1 VHGAS
6 SRING
11 LQGPKFSTNIQNIDK
26 KDEEVKKLRS
36 QTYWREMKPDHDP
49 TTHQHAQAGS
59 QKKGKDSISETKSS
73 TTFHKGRIFTKRS
86 TTFHKGRIFRK
97 STSPL
102 TSSWA
107 RYE

>member
-1 VHGAS
+1 VIGAS

-11 LQGPKFSTNIQNIDK
+11 LQGLKFSTNIQNIDK
-26 KDEEVKKLRS
+26 KNEEAKKLRS

-49 TTHQHAQAGS
+49 MTHQHAQAGS
-59 QKKGKDSISETKSS
+59 QKKEKDSISEIKSS
-73 TTFHKGRIFTKRS
+73 TTFYKGRIFT
-86 TTFHKGRIFRK
+86 K

-107 RYE
+107 KYD